1 MNQTTRPTQFKSIPE
16 VLYLAFDLGRKEWK
30 LAFTV
35 GRGERPRL
43 RTVAAGDLGGLTQE
57 IDRAR
62 QRWGVA
68 PESRVVSCYEAGRD
82 GFWLHRYL
90 LSRGISNLVVDSS
103 SIEVNRRARRAKTDR
118 LDAQKLLRLLVRHDL
133 GEEEDRVWSV
143 VRVPSVEQEADRQLH
158 RDWEELKQERTLHRN
173 RIQALLAC
181 QGITLR
187 LGADF
192 GDRLEGLALWDGSA
206 LPLPLQERLKREWE
220 RLKLVEE
227 QIRDLNREKEEAVA
241 SAADASLQQ
250 IQQLTT
256 LKGIGVTSAWLFVRE
271 FFGWRQFRNRREV
284 GALAGLAPV
293 PCQSGST
300 DHEQGISKAG
310 NVRLR
315 TMAIEIAWSWLR
327 YQPTSSLSLWFRE
340 RYGPGSRRSRR
351 VGIVALARKLLVSL
365 WRFLETGV
373 VPEGAQL
380 KTA

>member
-241 SAADASLQQ
+241 SAADPSLQQ

-373 VPEGAQL
+373 APEGAQL